1 MKIPFIQDLK
11 QVVVGRGQPLHAP
24 LYTIR
29 HGAEYDSLVVNVDTR
44 ILVKTH
50 VDLHVSASIP
60 QGAMP
65 GEWETAKKNAV
76 RAMCSHLYGPVEMEI
91 RDVIRE
97 LWEIGVPGDAP
108 AMVRLEALI
117 ETLRGEDAS

>member
-1 MKIPFIQDLK
+1 MKIPFIKDLK
-11 QVVVGRGQPLHAP
+11 QVVTGRGLPLHAP

-29 HGAEYDSLVVNVDTR
+29 QGKEYDSPIVNVDTR
-44 ILVKTH
+44 ILVRTH
-50 VDLHVSASIP
+50 VDLHVSASLP

-65 GEWETAKKNAV
+65 GEWETAKRNAV

-91 RDVIRE
+91 RDVVRE
-97 LWEIGVPGDAP
+97 LWEIGVPDDAP

-117 ETLRGEDAS
+117 KALRGEDAL